1 MTTALQLITGA
12 MRLIEAVESGET
24 PTTDEQTDA
33 LAVLNQLLDSW
44 SIQGLAV
51 YRREFSP
58 YVTVA
63 AQSSYVIG
71 VGEEWDGARPTAI
84 ADAYV
89 TLNDIDYPL
98 DILTD
103 SQYAAEPNKTLQA
116 SMPTGIYYD
125 PSYPDGR
132 VYVVPVPDTALTIT
146 LVHDEAF
153 TALASVSTSL
163 SFPPGYERAL
173 RYALAVEL
181 APEFGKKPSPIVI
194 STAAESIGLIKA
206 RNIQPAFASFD
217 TTLTGGGGCSYADFL
232 TDV

>member
-58 YVTVA
+58 YVTA
-63 AQSSYVIG
+63 ASQASYVIG
-71 VGEEWDGARPTAI
+71 AGEEWDGARPTAI

-89 TLNDIDYPL
+89 TINDIDYPL

-103 SQYAAEPNKTLQA
+103 SQYASEPNKTLQA

-132 VYVVPVPDTALTIT
+132 VYVVPVPDAALTIT

-217 TTLTGGGGCSYADFL
+217 MTLTGGGGCSYADFL
-232 TDV
+232 ADV

>member
-1 MTTALQLITGA
+1 MTTALQLITGS
-12 MRLIEAVESGET
+12 MRLIEAVESGEA

-58 YVTVA
+58 YVTA
-63 AQSSYVIG
+63 ASQASYVIG
-71 VGEEWDGARPTAI
+71 AGEEWDGARPTAI
-84 ADAYV
+84 AEAYV
-89 TLNDIDYPL
+89 TIDGYDYGL
-98 DILTD
+98 RVLTD
-103 SQYAAEPNKTLQA
+103 SEYASEPNKTLE
-116 SMPTGIYYD
+116 SSVPESIYYD
-125 PSYPDGR
+125 PAYPDGR

-217 TTLTGGGGCSYADFL
+217 MTLTVGGGCSYADFL
-232 TDV
+232 ADV

>member
-1 MTTALQLITGA
+1 MTTALQLITGS
-12 MRLIEAVESGET
+12 MRLIEAVESGEA

-63 AQSSYVIG
+63 AQASYVIG
-71 VGEEWDGARPTAI
+71 AGEEWDGARPTAI
-84 ADAYV
+84 AEAYV
-89 TLNDIDYPL
+89 TIDGYDYGL
-98 DILTD
+98 RVLTD
-103 SQYAAEPNKTLQA
+103 SEYASEPNKTLE
-116 SMPTGIYYD
+116 SSVPESIYYD
-125 PSYPDGR
+125 PAYPDGR

-181 APEFGKKPSPIVI
+181 APEFGKTPSPIVMRN
-194 STAAESIGLIKA
+194 ADEAMGLIKA

-232 TDV
+232 VDV

>member
-1 MTTALQLITGA
+1 MTTALQLITGS

-24 PTTDEQTDA
+24 PTTDEQADA
-33 LAVLNQLLDSW
+33 LAVLNQLLESW

-58 YVTVA
+58 YVTA
-63 AQSSYVIG
+63 ASQASYVIG
-71 VGEEWDGARPTAI
+71 AGKEWDGARPTAI
-84 ADAYV
+84 AEAYV
-89 TLNDIDYPL
+89 TIDGYNYGL
-98 DILTD
+98 RVLTD
-103 SQYAAEPNKTLQA
+103 SEYASEPNKTLE
-116 SMPTGIYYD
+116 SSVPESIYYD
-125 PSYPDGR
+125 PAYPDGR

-194 STAAESIGLIKA
+194 NTAAEAIGLIKA

-232 TDV
+232 ADV

>member
-12 MRLIEAVESGET
+12 MRLIEAVGSGET
-24 PTTDEQTDA
+24 PEADEQTDA
-33 LAVLNQLLDSW
+33 LAVLNQLLESW

-63 AQSSYVIG
+63 SQASYVIG
-71 VGEEWDGARPTAI
+71 DSEEWDGARPTAI
-84 ADAYV
+84 AEAYV
-89 TLNDIDYPL
+89 TIDGYNYGL
-98 DILTD
+98 RVLTD
-103 SQYAAEPNKTLQA
+103 SEYASEPNKTLE
-116 SMPTGIYYD
+116 SSVPESIYYD
-125 PSYPDGR
+125 PAYPDGR

-194 STAAESIGLIKA
+194 NTAAEAIGLIKA

-232 TDV
+232 ADV

>member
-63 AQSSYVIG
+63 AQARYAIG
-71 VGEEWDGARPTAI
+71 AGEEWDGARPTAI

-89 TLNDIDYPL
+89 TINDIDYPL

-146 LVHDEAF
+146 IVHDEAF

-181 APEFGKKPSPIVI
+181 APEFGKTPSPIVMRN
-194 STAAESIGLIKA
+194 AEEAMGLIKA

-217 TTLTGGGGCSYADFL
+217 MTLTGGGGCSYADFL
-232 TDV
+232 ADV

>member
-1 MTTALQLITGA
+1 MTTALQLITGS
-12 MRLIEAVESGET
+12 MRLIEAVESGEA

-63 AQSSYVIG
+63 AQASYVIG
-71 VGEEWDGARPTAI
+71 AGEEWDGARPTAI
-84 ADAYV
+84 SDAYV
-89 TLNDIDYPL
+89 TINDIDYPL

-125 PSYPDGR
+125 PAYPDGR
-132 VYVVPVPDTALTIT
+132 VYVVPVPDAALTIT

-181 APEFGKKPSPIVI
+181 APEFGKTPSPIVMRN
-194 STAAESIGLIKA
+194 ADEAMGLIKA

-232 TDV
+232 ADV

>member
-12 MRLIEAVESGET
+12 MRLIEAVESGEA

-63 AQSSYVIG
+63 AQASYVIG
-71 VGEEWDGARPTAI
+71 AGEEWDGARPTAI
-84 ADAYV
+84 AEAYV
-89 TLNDIDYPL
+89 TIDGYDYGL
-98 DILTD
+98 RVLTD
-103 SQYAAEPNKTLQA
+103 SEYASEPNKTLE
-116 SMPTGIYYD
+116 SSVPESIYYD
-125 PSYPDGR
+125 PAYPDGR

-181 APEFGKKPSPIVI
+181 APEFGKTPSPIVMRN
-194 STAAESIGLIKA
+194 ADEAMGLIKA

-232 TDV
+232 ADV

>member
-1 MTTALQLITGA
+1 
-12 MRLIEAVESGET
+12 MRLIEAVESGEA

-58 YVTVA
+58 YVTA
-63 AQSSYVIG
+63 ASQASYVIG
-71 VGEEWDGARPTAI
+71 AGEEWDGARPTAI
-84 ADAYV
+84 AEAYV
-89 TLNDIDYPL
+89 TIDGYDYGL
-98 DILTD
+98 RVLTD
-103 SQYAAEPNKTLQA
+103 SEYASEPNKTLE
-116 SMPTGIYYD
+116 SSVPESIYYD
-125 PSYPDGR
+125 PAYPDGR

-181 APEFGKKPSPIVI
+181 APEFGKTPSPIVMRVTTQIGTPSPQTIHHMCRTI
-194 STAAESIGLIKA
+194 SPSVGHPGCIRGLM
-206 RNIQPAFASFD
+206 RDSRVCTQPPA
-217 TTLTGGGGCSYADFL
+217 
-232 TDV
+232 

>member
-1 MTTALQLITGA
+1 MTTALQLITGS
-12 MRLIEAVESGET
+12 MRLIEAVESGEA

-58 YVTVA
+58 YVTA
-63 AQSSYVIG
+63 ASQARYGIG
-71 VGEEWDGARPTAI
+71 AGEEWDGARPTAI
-84 ADAYV
+84 AEAYV
-89 TLNDIDYPL
+89 TIDGYDYGL
-98 DILTD
+98 RVLTD
-103 SQYAAEPNKTLQA
+103 SEYASEPNKTLE
-116 SMPTGIYYD
+116 SSVPESIYYD
-125 PSYPDGR
+125 PAYPDGR

-181 APEFGKKPSPIVI
+181 APEFGKTPSPIVMRN
-194 STAAESIGLIKA
+194 ADEAMGLIKA

-232 TDV
+232 ADV

>member
-1 MTTALQLITGA
+1 MTI
-12 MRLIEAVESGET
+12 
-24 PTTDEQTDA
+24 
-33 LAVLNQLLDSW
+33 
-44 SIQGLAV
+44 
-51 YRREFSP
+51 
-58 YVTVA
+58 
-63 AQSSYVIG
+63 
-71 VGEEWDGARPTAI
+71 
-84 ADAYV
+84 
-89 TLNDIDYPL
+89 NDIDYPL

-181 APEFGKKPSPIVI
+181 APEFGKTVSDCHQHGCRVNWPDQGAQHP
-194 STAAESIGLIKA
+194 TSICELRHDA
-206 RNIQPAFASFD
+206 NWRWR
-217 TTLTGGGGCSYADFL
+217 CSYADFL
-232 TDV
+232 ADV